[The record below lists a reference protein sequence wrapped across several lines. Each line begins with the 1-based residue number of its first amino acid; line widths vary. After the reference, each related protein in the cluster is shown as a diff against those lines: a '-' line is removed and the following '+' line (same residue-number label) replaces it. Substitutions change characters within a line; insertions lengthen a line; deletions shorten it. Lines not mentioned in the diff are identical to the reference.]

1 LDAQRLFRKAA
12 LEKLSSPERLDVM
25 MKVTSPAAWLALASL
40 GAILVVAIIWS
51 FVGSISIKV
60 HGKGILIRGEAVLDV
75 SSGASGRL
83 AELLVKENEV
93 VRQGDVV
100 ARLFQPELD
109 EKIRNKK
116 SELAGLIQQ
125 AVRNRRDQ
133 GRIISRLQAQA
144 AEYREKIA
152 TQEKAV
158 ERGLLTRSTL
168 LTTKGELTSTEQ
180 QIAQTRADLGEKQ
193 NRIENVRREISEM
206 ESQLGSK
213 TEIMSPYTGRVLEI
227 AANVG
232 DLISQ
237 GNRIVTLEAFEEP
250 IEAVI
255 YIPAGDGKKVRPGMR
270 AQISPSTVKSEE
282 YGFIIGEV
290 EWVSDFP
297 VTPEGLKKVLRN
309 EKLVSDLTGQSAPI
323 EVEVKLLENTE
334 TESGFEWSS
343 SKGPPIKVFSGTVC
357 NANVTVEKKRPI
369 SYVLPIVRAVTGI
382 G

>member
-1 LDAQRLFRKAA
+1 VDPQRLFRKAA

-25 MKVTSPAAWLALASL
+25 MRVTSPAAWLALMAL
-40 GAILVVAIIWS
+40 GAILVAAIIWS

-83 AELLVKENEV
+83 AEIVVKENEV
-93 VRQGDVV
+93 VQQGDVV
-100 ARLFQPELD
+100 ARLFQPQLD
-109 EKIRNKK
+109 EKIRNKN
-116 SELAGLIQQ
+116 SELAALMQQ
-125 AVRNRRDQ
+125 SVRNRRDQ
-133 GRIISRLQAQA
+133 NQIIRSLRAQAQ
-144 AEYREKIA
+144 EYREKIE
-152 TQEKAV
+152 TQEEAV

-168 LTTKGELTSTEQ
+168 LDTKQQLTSTEQ
-180 QIAQTRADLGEKQ
+180 QIAQTIADLGEKQ
-193 NRIENVRREISEM
+193 NRIDNLRREISEL

-213 TEIMSPYTGRVLEI
+213 TEVMSPYNGRVLEI
-227 AANVG
+227 AATVG

-237 GNRIVTLEAFEEP
+237 GNRIVTLENIEEP

-282 YGFIIGEV
+282 YGFIIGKV
-290 EWVSDFP
+290 DWVSDFP

-309 EKLVSDLTGQSAPI
+309 EQLVSDLTGQSAPI
-323 EVEVKLLENTE
+323 EVEVKLIENPE

-343 SKGPPIKVFSGTVC
+343 SKGPPMQVFSGTVC